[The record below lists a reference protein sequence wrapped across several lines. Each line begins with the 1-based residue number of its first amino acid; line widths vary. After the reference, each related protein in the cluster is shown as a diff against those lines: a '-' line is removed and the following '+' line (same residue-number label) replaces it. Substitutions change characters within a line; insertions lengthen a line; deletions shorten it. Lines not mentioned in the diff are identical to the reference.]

1 MAQPMILKCCST
13 RWILAIQLLYGG
25 AYLLLAMALL
35 PAYGLTG
42 FCWATILANG
52 VRLLALYALSLWKF

>member
-1 MAQPMILKCCST
+1 MK
-13 RWILAIQLLYGG
+13 RFVLLI
-25 AYLLLAMALL
+25 LLLAMALI

-52 VRLLALYALSLWKF
+52 VRLLALYALGLWKF